1 MWTTISV
8 GISLIR
14 RRIEHTQTKK
24 KGKKKG
30 ARKNRKNADDFNV
43 QQKQREQ

>member
-8 GISLIR
+8 GINLIR
-14 RRIEHTQTKK
+14 RRIEHTQIKK
-24 KGKKKG
+24 KGKKKEQEK
-30 ARKNRKNADDFNV
+30 REKNADDFNV